1 MLQNIRDR
9 ATGPVAWFILGLLIL
24 LFSLWG
30 IESYFTTAPNPKLA
44 EVGDVEITRADLQQA
59 YDQRYQRLQTLLG
72 ENFNHDMIDPKAF
85 RRSVLDDLVQNS
97 LLEQYVDD
105 ERYRVG
111 DAQVLAYIKT
121 LPAFQV
127 DGSFSPEAYQAALA
141 RQGMNASYYEDQV
154 RAALQVEQLRAGL
167 LESAVV
173 TARDIETHWRL
184 DQQQREVAV
193 LKFDAQKYGAE
204 INPAETEIAARYTEE
219 KNRFVTPE
227 RVRLEYVELDRT
239 TLPPAA
245 VPEQALLQALY
256 EAEKQTRFS
265 KPEERQARHILIEV
279 NAQSSD
285 AKAQEEARTLRDQ
298 LAKGG
303 DFAALASQHS
313 DDPGSK
319 ARGGQLEP
327 ATRGVL
333 DPAFEDALFKLKT
346 GEISQPIRSAFG
358 WHIIRLDSISPEKV
372 KPLSDSAVR
381 DEVLTLYREREA
393 DERFRQLADKLDE
406 LSFEHAT
413 SLQPV
418 AQALGL
424 NVQSTDWLAREGG
437 AGIGAIKE
445 VMDTAFSDAMLK
457 DKVNSAPVKAGAT
470 RLIVLRVAAHE
481 ASRQRPLNEV
491 REEIVAVL
499 KQQGAR
505 AKAQKQGQ
513 QALAELRKGN
523 KPEAVAA
530 SLNGSLERPGFVGR
544 KSDVLAAPVLAE
556 LFRMPRPKPD
566 QASYAGVSLGD
577 GSYAALMLTAVQDGN
592 VATLSAQDREA
603 QVQALAGRM
612 TGAEFAAFKQA
623 LEKDIDVTVNEDQ
636 L

>member
-59 YDQRYQRLQTLLG
+59 YDQRYQRLQALLG

-105 ERYRVG
+105 QRYRVS
-111 DAQVLAYIKT
+111 DVQVLAYVKT

-127 DGSFSPEAYQAALA
+127 EGGFSAEAYQAALA
-141 RQGMNASYYEDQV
+141 RQGMTASYYENQV

-167 LESAVV
+167 IESAVV

-184 DQQQREVAV
+184 DQQQRETAV
-193 LKFDAQKYGAE
+193 LKFDAQRYLAE
-204 INPAETEIAARYTEE
+204 INPGEAEIAARYAQD
-219 KNRFVTPE
+219 KNQFLTPE
-227 RVRLEYVELDRT
+227 RVRLEFVELDRN
-239 TLPPAA
+239 TLPPAGA
-245 VPEQALLQALY
+245 PERALLQALY

-265 KPEERQARHILIEV
+265 RPEERQARHILIEV
-279 NAQSSD
+279 NAKTSD
-285 AKAQEEARTLRDQ
+285 AKAQEQARNLRDQ

-303 DFAALASQHS
+303 DFAALARQHS
-313 DDPGSK
+313 DDPVSK
-319 ARGGQLEP
+319 SRGGQLDP
-327 ATRGVL
+327 ATRGVM
-333 DPAFEDALFKLKT
+333 DPVFEDALFKLKT
-346 GEISQPIRSAFG
+346 DEISQPVRSAFG
-358 WHIIRLDSISPEKV
+358 WHLIRLDSISAEKV
-372 KPLSDSAVR
+372 KPLSDPTVR
-381 DEVLTLYREREA
+381 EEVLTLYREREA
-393 DERFRQLADKLDE
+393 DERFRQMAEKLDE
-406 LSFEHAT
+406 LSFEHAA

-424 NVQSTDWLAREGG
+424 KVQSSEWLTREGG

-445 VMDTAFSDAMLK
+445 VVDTAFSDAMLK

-470 RLIVLRVAAHE
+470 RLLVIRVAAHE

-491 REEIVAVL
+491 RADIIAVL
-499 KQQGAR
+499 KQEAAR
-505 AKAQKQGQ
+505 SKAQRQGQ
-513 QALAELRKGN
+513 QALAELRKGA
-523 KPEAVAA
+523 KPEAVAIA
-530 SLNGSLERPGFVGR
+530 LNGSFERPGFIGR
-544 KSDVLAAPVLAE
+544 KSDALTAPIVAE
-556 LFRMPRPKPD
+556 LFRMPRPKPE

-577 GSYAALMLTAVQDGN
+577 GGYAVLVLTAVQDGN

-603 QVQALAGRM
+603 QVQALAGRL
-612 TGAEFAAFKQA
+612 TGAEFAAFKRA
-623 LEKDIDVTVNEDQ
+623 LEKDIDVIVNEDQ